1 MSVVNRIIKSF
12 DDFDGS
18 RNRHSLFCD
27 WVKFMA
33 ISIANQVWFLWEREE
48 EYRQLAKTYDAKS
61 MKRFSDMMG
70 MLWEAFDAEIND
82 YLGQIYMEGNMGNKS
97 TGQFFTPF
105 HLAEL
110 VAMMMQQS
118 DPEQKVFM
126 NEPACGGGGMILA
139 KAKAVQAVGGNYQDA
154 LKVIA
159 QDLDWTGVY
168 MTYTQLSMA
177 GINAVVIQGD
187 TLMGEK
193 AGVLQKFYTPLYVLK
208 CI

>member
-1 MSVVNRIIKSF
+1 
-12 DDFDGS
+12 
-18 RNRHSLFCD
+18 
-27 WVKFMA
+27 
-33 ISIANQVWFLWEREE
+33 
-48 EYRQLAKTYDAKS
+48 
-61 MKRFSDMMG
+61 
-70 MLWEAFDAEIND
+70 
-82 YLGQIYMEGNMGNKS
+82 MGNKN

-139 KAKAVQAVGGNYQDA
+139 KAKAIQAVGGNYQDA

-193 AGVLQKFYTPLYVLK
+193 AGALQKFYTPLYVLK

>member
-1 MSVVNRIIKSF
+1 MSTVDQIIKSF
-12 DDFDGS
+12 NDFDGS

-33 ISIANQVWFLWEREE
+33 ISISNQVWFSWEREE
-48 EYRQLAKTYDAKS
+48 EYRQLAGTYEAES
-61 MKRFSDMMG
+61 MSRFSDMMG
-70 MLWEAFDAEIND
+70 MLWEAFDTEIND

-110 VAMMMQQS
+110 VAMMQPN
-118 DPEQKVFM
+118 DPEQKVIV
-126 NEPACGGGGMILA
+126 NEPACGGGGMVLA
-139 KAKAVQAVGGNYQDA
+139 KAKAIQAAGGNYQDT

-187 TLMGEK
+187 TLTGEK
-193 AGVLQKFYTPLYVLK
+193 AGALQKFYTPLYVLK

>member
-1 MSVVNRIIKSF
+1 MSTVNQIIKSF
-12 DDFDGS
+12 NDFDGS

-33 ISIANQVWFLWEREE
+33 ISISNQVWFSWEREE
-48 EYRQLAKTYDAKS
+48 EYRQLARTYEAES
-61 MKRFSDMMG
+61 MSRFSDMMG
-70 MLWEAFDAEIND
+70 MLWEAFDTEIND

-110 VAMMMQQS
+110 AAMMQPN
-118 DPEQKVFM
+118 DPEQKVIV
-126 NEPACGGGGMILA
+126 NEPACGGGGMVLA
-139 KAKAVQAVGGNYQDA
+139 KAKAIQAAGGNYQDT

-187 TLMGEK
+187 TLTGEK
-193 AGVLQKFYTPLYVLK
+193 AGALQKFYTPLYVLK

>member
-1 MSVVNRIIKSF
+1 MSFVNQIIKNF
-12 DDFDGS
+12 NDFDGS

-33 ISIANQVWFLWEREE
+33 ISISNQVWFSWEREE
-48 EYRQLAKTYDAKS
+48 EYRQLAGTYDAES
-61 MKRFSDMMG
+61 MSRFSDMMG

-110 VAMMMQQS
+110 VAMMQPN
-118 DPEQKVFM
+118 DPEQKVIV
-126 NEPACGGGGMILA
+126 NEPACGGGGMVLA
-139 KAKAVQAVGGNYQDA
+139 KAKAIQAAGGNYQDT

-187 TLMGEK
+187 TLTGEK
-193 AGVLQKFYTPLYVLK
+193 AGALQKFYTPLYVLK
-208 CI
+208 RI

>member
-1 MSVVNRIIKSF
+1 MSTVNKIIKSF
-12 DDFDGS
+12 NDFDGS

-33 ISIANQVWFLWEREE
+33 ISISNQVWFSWEREE
-48 EYRQLAKTYDAKS
+48 EYRQLAGTYEAES
-61 MKRFSDMMG
+61 MSRFSDMMG
-70 MLWEAFDAEIND
+70 MLWEAFDTEIND

-110 VAMMMQQS
+110 VAMMQPN
-118 DPEQKVFM
+118 DPEQKVIV
-126 NEPACGGGGMILA
+126 NEPACGGGGMVLA
-139 KAKAVQAVGGNYQDA
+139 KAKAIQTAGGNYQDT

-187 TLMGEK
+187 TLTGEK
-193 AGVLQKFYTPLYVLK
+193 AGALQKFYTPLYVLK

>member
-1 MSVVNRIIKSF
+1 MSTVNKIIKSF
-12 DDFDGS
+12 NDFDGS

-33 ISIANQVWFLWEREE
+33 ISISNQVWFSWEREE
-48 EYRQLAKTYDAKS
+48 EYRQLAGTYEAES
-61 MKRFSDMMG
+61 MSRFSDMMG
-70 MLWEAFDAEIND
+70 MLWEAFDTEIND

-110 VAMMMQQS
+110 VAMMQPN
-118 DPEQKVFM
+118 DPEQKVIV
-126 NEPACGGGGMILA
+126 NEPACGGGGMVLA
-139 KAKAVQAVGGNYQDA
+139 KAKAIQAAGGNYQET

-187 TLMGEK
+187 TLTGEK
-193 AGVLQKFYTPLYVLK
+193 AGALQKFYTPLYVLK

>member
-1 MSVVNRIIKSF
+1 MSTVNQIIKSF
-12 DDFDGS
+12 NDFDGS

-33 ISIANQVWFLWEREE
+33 ISISNQVWFSWEREE
-48 EYRQLAKTYDAKS
+48 EYRQLVGTYEAES
-61 MKRFSDMMG
+61 MSRFSDMMG
-70 MLWEAFDAEIND
+70 MLWEAFDTEIND

-110 VAMMMQQS
+110 VAMMQPN
-118 DPEQKVFM
+118 DPEQKVIV
-126 NEPACGGGGMILA
+126 NEPACGGGGMVLA
-139 KAKAVQAVGGNYQDA
+139 KAKAIQAAGGNYQDT

-187 TLMGEK
+187 TLTGEK
-193 AGVLQKFYTPLYVLK
+193 AGTLQKFYTPLYVLK

>member
-1 MSVVNRIIKSF
+1 MNAVNRILESF
-12 DDFDGS
+12 NEFDGS

-33 ISIANQVWFLWEREE
+33 ISISNQVWFSWEREE
-48 EYRQLAKTYDAKS
+48 EYRQLARTYDAES
-61 MKRFSDMMG
+61 MSRLSDMMG
-70 MLWEAFDAEIND
+70 MLWEAFDTEIND

-110 VAMMMQQS
+110 VAMMQPN
-118 DPEQKVFM
+118 DPEQKVIV
-126 NEPACGGGGMILA
+126 NEPACGGGGMVLA
-139 KAKAVQAVGGNYQDA
+139 KAKAIQAAGGNYQDT

-187 TLMGEK
+187 TLTGEK
-193 AGVLQKFYTPLYVLK
+193 AGALQKFYTPLYVLK

>member
-1 MSVVNRIIKSF
+1 MNAVNRILESF
-12 DDFDGS
+12 NEFDGS

-33 ISIANQVWFLWEREE
+33 ISISNQVWFSWEREE
-48 EYRQLAKTYDAKS
+48 EYRQLARTYDAES
-61 MKRFSDMMG
+61 MSRFSDMMG
-70 MLWEAFDAEIND
+70 MLWVAFDTEIND

-110 VAMMMQQS
+110 VAMMQPN

-126 NEPACGGGGMILA
+126 NEPACGGGGMVLA
-139 KAKAVQAVGGNYQDA
+139 KAKAIQAAGGNYQDT

-193 AGVLQKFYTPLYVLK
+193 AEALQKFYTPLYVLK

>member
-1 MSVVNRIIKSF
+1 MSTVDQIIKSF
-12 DDFDGS
+12 NDFDGS

-33 ISIANQVWFLWEREE
+33 ISISNQVWFSWEREE
-48 EYRQLAKTYDAKS
+48 EYRQLAGTYEAES
-61 MKRFSDMMG
+61 MSRFSDMMG
-70 MLWEAFDAEIND
+70 MLWEAFDTEIND

-110 VAMMMQQS
+110 VAMMQPN
-118 DPEQKVFM
+118 DPEQKVIV
-126 NEPACGGGGMILA
+126 NEPACGGGGMVLA
-139 KAKAVQAVGGNYQDA
+139 KAKAIQAAGGNYQDT

-159 QDLDWTGVY
+159 QDLDRTGVY

-187 TLMGEK
+187 TLTGEK
-193 AGVLQKFYTPLYVLK
+193 AGALQKFYTPLYVLK

>member
-1 MSVVNRIIKSF
+1 MSFVNQIIKNF
-12 DDFDGS
+12 NEFDGS

-33 ISIANQVWFLWEREE
+33 ISISNQVWFSWEREE
-48 EYRQLAKTYDAKS
+48 EYRQLARTYDAES
-61 MKRFSDMMG
+61 MSRFSDMMG
-70 MLWEAFDAEIND
+70 MLWEAFDTEIND

-110 VAMMMQQS
+110 VAMMQPN
-118 DPEQKVFM
+118 DPEQKVIV
-126 NEPACGGGGMILA
+126 NEPACGGGGMVLA
-139 KAKAVQAVGGNYQDA
+139 KAKAIQDAGGNYQDT

-187 TLMGEK
+187 TLTGEK
-193 AGVLQKFYTPLYVLK
+193 AGALQKFYTPLYVLK

>member
-1 MSVVNRIIKSF
+1 MSFVNQIIKNF
-12 DDFDGS
+12 NEFDGS

-33 ISIANQVWFLWEREE
+33 ISISNQVWFSWEREE
-48 EYRQLAKTYDAKS
+48 EYRQLARTYDAES
-61 MKRFSDMMG
+61 MSRFSDMMG
-70 MLWEAFDAEIND
+70 MLWEAFDTEIND

-110 VAMMMQQS
+110 VAMMQPN
-118 DPEQKVFM
+118 DPEQKVIV
-126 NEPACGGGGMILA
+126 NEPACGGGGMVLA
-139 KAKAVQAVGGNYQDA
+139 KAKAIQAAGGNYQDT

-187 TLMGEK
+187 TLTGEK
-193 AGVLQKFYTPLYVLK
+193 AGALQKFYTPLYVLK

>member
-1 MSVVNRIIKSF
+1 
-12 DDFDGS
+12 
-18 RNRHSLFCD
+18 
-27 WVKFMA
+27 MA
-33 ISIANQVWFLWEREE
+33 ISISNQVWFSWEREE
-48 EYRQLAKTYDAKS
+48 EYRQLARTYEAES
-61 MKRFSDMMG
+61 MSRFSDMMG
-70 MLWEAFDAEIND
+70 MLWEAFDTEIND

-110 VAMMMQQS
+110 VAMMQPN
-118 DPEQKVFM
+118 DPEQKVIV
-126 NEPACGGGGMILA
+126 NEPACGGGGMVLA
-139 KAKAVQAVGGNYQDA
+139 KAKAIQAAGGNYQDT

-187 TLMGEK
+187 TLTGEK
-193 AGVLQKFYTPLYVLK
+193 AGALQKFYTPLYVLK

>member
-1 MSVVNRIIKSF
+1 MSTVNQIIKSF
-12 DDFDGS
+12 NDFDGS

-33 ISIANQVWFLWEREE
+33 ISISNQVWFSWEREE
-48 EYRQLAKTYDAKS
+48 EYRQLAGTYEAES
-61 MKRFSDMMG
+61 MSRFSDMMG
-70 MLWEAFDAEIND
+70 MLWEAFDTEIND

-110 VAMMMQQS
+110 VAMMQPN
-118 DPEQKVFM
+118 DPEQKVIV
-126 NEPACGGGGMILA
+126 NEPACGGGGMVLA
-139 KAKAVQAVGGNYQDA
+139 KAKAIQAAGGNYQDT

-187 TLMGEK
+187 TLTGEK
-193 AGVLQKFYTPLYVLK
+193 ARALQKFYTPLYVLK

>member
-1 MSVVNRIIKSF
+1 MSTVNQIIKSF
-12 DDFDGS
+12 NDFDGS
-18 RNRHSLFCD
+18 KNRHSLFCD

-33 ISIANQVWFLWEREE
+33 ISISNQVWFSWEREE
-48 EYRQLAKTYDAKS
+48 EYRQLAGTYEAES
-61 MKRFSDMMG
+61 MSRFSDMMG
-70 MLWEAFDAEIND
+70 MLWEAFDTEIND

-110 VAMMMQQS
+110 VATMQPN
-118 DPEQKVFM
+118 DPDQKVIV
-126 NEPACGGGGMILA
+126 NEPACGGGGMVLA
-139 KAKAVQAVGGNYQDA
+139 KAKAIQAAGGNYQDT

-187 TLMGEK
+187 TLTGEK
-193 AGVLQKFYTPLYVLK
+193 AGALQKFYTPLYVLK

>member
-1 MSVVNRIIKSF
+1 MNAVNRILESF
-12 DDFDGS
+12 NEFDGS
-18 RNRHSLFCD
+18 RNRHSLFCE

-33 ISIANQVWFLWEREE
+33 ISISNQVWFSWEREE
-48 EYRQLAKTYDAKS
+48 EYRQLARTYDAES
-61 MKRFSDMMG
+61 MSRFSDMMG
-70 MLWEAFDAEIND
+70 MLWVAFDTEIND

-110 VAMMMQQS
+110 VAMMQPN
-118 DPEQKVFM
+118 DPEQKVIM
-126 NEPACGGGGMILA
+126 NEPACGGGGMVLA
-139 KAKAVQAVGGNYQDA
+139 KAKAIQAAGGNYQDT

-193 AGVLQKFYTPLYVLK
+193 AGALQRFYTPLYVLK
-208 CI
+208 CT

>member
-82 YLGQIYMEGNMGNKS
+82 YLGQIYMEGIWG
-97 TGQFFTPF
+97 
-105 HLAEL
+105 
-110 VAMMMQQS
+110 
-118 DPEQKVFM
+118 
-126 NEPACGGGGMILA
+126 IR
-139 KAKAVQAVGGNYQDA
+139 
-154 LKVIA
+154 A
-159 QDLDWTGVY
+159 QVSFLPHF
-168 MTYTQLSMA
+168 
-177 GINAVVIQGD
+177 I
-187 TLMGEK
+187 
-193 AGVLQKFYTPLYVLK
+193 
-208 CI
+208 

>member
-1 MSVVNRIIKSF
+1 MNAVNRILESF
-12 DDFDGS
+12 NEFDGS

-33 ISIANQVWFLWEREE
+33 ISISNQVWFSWEREE
-48 EYRQLAKTYDAKS
+48 EYRQLARTYDAES
-61 MKRFSDMMG
+61 MSRLSDMMG
-70 MLWEAFDAEIND
+70 MLWEAFDTEIND

-110 VAMMMQQS
+110 VAMMQPN
-118 DPEQKVFM
+118 DPEQKVIV
-126 NEPACGGGGMILA
+126 NEPACGGGGMVLA
-139 KAKAVQAVGGNYQDA
+139 KAKAIQAAGGNYQDTI
-154 LKVIA
+154 KVIA

-187 TLMGEK
+187 TLTGEK
-193 AGVLQKFYTPLYVLK
+193 AGALQKFYTPLYVLK

>member
-1 MSVVNRIIKSF
+1 MNAVNRILESF
-12 DDFDGS
+12 NEFDGS

-33 ISIANQVWFLWEREE
+33 ISISNQVWFSWEREE
-48 EYRQLAKTYDAKS
+48 DYRQLAGTYDAKS
-61 MKRFSDMMG
+61 MSLFSDMMG
-70 MLWEAFDAEIND
+70 MLWEAFDTEIND

-110 VAMMMQQS
+110 VAMMQPN

-139 KAKAVQAVGGNYQDA
+139 KAKAIQAAGGNYQDT

-193 AGVLQKFYTPLYVLK
+193 AEALQKFYTPLYVLK

>member
-105 HLAEL
+105 HLAES
-110 VAMMMQQS
+110 VAMMM
-118 DPEQKVFM
+118 
-126 NEPACGGGGMILA
+126 
-139 KAKAVQAVGGNYQDA
+139 
-154 LKVIA
+154 
-159 QDLDWTGVY
+159 
-168 MTYTQLSMA
+168 
-177 GINAVVIQGD
+177 
-187 TLMGEK
+187 
-193 AGVLQKFYTPLYVLK
+193 
-208 CI
+208 

>member
-1 MSVVNRIIKSF
+1 MSTVNQIIKSF
-12 DDFDGS
+12 NDFDGS

-33 ISIANQVWFLWEREE
+33 ISISNQVWFSWEREE
-48 EYRQLAKTYDAKS
+48 EYRQLAGTYEAES
-61 MKRFSDMMG
+61 MSRFSDMMG
-70 MLWEAFDAEIND
+70 MLWEAFDTEIND

-110 VAMMMQQS
+110 VAMMQPN
-118 DPEQKVFM
+118 DPEQKVIV
-126 NEPACGGGGMILA
+126 NEPACGGGGMVLA
-139 KAKAVQAVGGNYQDA
+139 KAKAIQAAGGNYQDT

-187 TLMGEK
+187 TLTGEK
-193 AGVLQKFYTPLYVLK
+193 AGALQKFYTPLYVLK